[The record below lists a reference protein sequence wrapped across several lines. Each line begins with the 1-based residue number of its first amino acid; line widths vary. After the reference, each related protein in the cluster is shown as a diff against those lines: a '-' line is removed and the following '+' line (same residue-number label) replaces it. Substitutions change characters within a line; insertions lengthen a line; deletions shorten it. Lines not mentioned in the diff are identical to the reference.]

1 MAVKGEVLFK
11 DASGTELTGP
21 RENKTSLVYEFS
33 HEVYLP
39 FETEENRIQGSRRIT
54 AFELVKNIDSLTPQL
69 YQISCNGTT
78 CEEIKV
84 TLYRIAE
91 QSGEEEPYFNY
102 LLTKARIVS
111 VLNWMP
117 PTYIP
122 ENESIGHLEKLKII
136 AQQITWEYLE
146 GGVTYTENI
155 VMKSKK

>member
-11 DASGTELTGP
+11 DASGTELEGP
-21 RENKTSLVYEFS
+21 RENKTSLVYEFN

-39 FETEENRIQGSRRIT
+39 FETEENRIQGSRRMT

-69 YQISCNGTT
+69 YQISCNGAT
-78 CEEIKV
+78 CKEITI

-91 QSGEEEPYFNY
+91 ETGTEQPYFTY
-102 LLTKARIVS
+102 TLKMARIVS

-122 ENESIGHLEKLKII
+122 ENEAIGHLEKIKII
-136 AQQITWEYLE
+136 AQQITWEYIE
-146 GGVTYTENI
+146 GGIIYSEDI
-155 VMKSKK
+155 VMRAK

>member
-11 DASGTELTGP
+11 DASGTELEGP
-21 RENKTSLVYEFS
+21 RENKSSLVYEFS

-69 YQISCNGTT
+69 YQISCNGAT

-84 TLYRIAE
+84 ILYRIAE
-91 QSGEEEPYFNY
+91 QSGEEEPYFHY
-102 LLTKARIVS
+102 TLSKARIVS
-111 VLNWMP
+111 VQNWMP

-122 ENESIGHLEKLKII
+122 ENESIGHLERIKII
-136 AQQITWEYLE
+136 AQQITWEYLD
-146 GGVTYTENI
+146 GGVMYQEDI
-155 VMKSKK
+155 VMKGKK